1 MIPTKCRCQNLV
13 GRHGVLGSEAGYR
26 ISSNPHSWASG
37 TAGGA
42 IGVGGAGCQWEE
54 LSGLCCQDWG
64 RLVLPLAPGS

>member
-1 MIPTKCRCQNLV
+1 MGKR
-13 GRHGVLGSEAGYR
+13 RVLGSEAGYTQ
-26 ISSNPHSWASG
+26 IPVPGPLH

-42 IGVGGAGCQWEE
+42 IGVGGTGCQWEE